1 MGDPTRIYKK
11 LMFNPKKRLENFLT
25 SKGAITIFEKKILT
39 LNDDCNF
46 IKVTNFLKI
55 LTEFQKKNQKK
66 LNEINLELKKDN
78 ENLFIPLN
86 SMICILTSCGLQDF
100 RFSESIEKV
109 FTTAKGKEM
118 VSMSTIYIDN
128 NVYERN
134 LTPPISQVVT
144 LKNDNKIVS
153 KTLFEQTN
161 DVAKTFSENNIKEI
175 LACII
180 KLRTEIKKPIQ
191 KKKEKK
197 TNTKKVEK

>member
-1 MGDPTRIYKK
+1 
-11 LMFNPKKRLENFLT
+11 
-25 SKGAITIFEKKILT
+25 
-39 LNDDCNF
+39 
-46 IKVTNFLKI
+46 
-55 LTEFQKKNQKK
+55 
-66 LNEINLELKKDN
+66 
-78 ENLFIPLN
+78 
-86 SMICILTSCGLQDF
+86 MICILTSCGLQDF

-144 LKNDNKIVS
+144 LKNDDKIVS
-153 KTLFEQTN
+153 KTLFSQTN
-161 DVAKTFSENNIKEI
+161 DGAKTFSENNIKEI

-197 TNTKKVEK
+197 KQTQKK